1 MIERLITAKLRRMM
15 ELYPI
20 VLLTGPRQ
28 SGKSTLLQHVFPDYQ
43 YVSLEDLDQRA
54 FAHDDPR
61 GFIASHPDK
70 TIIDEAQ
77 LVPGLFSYLQT
88 HVDASAKEGMYV
100 LSGSQNF
107 ALMQQISQSLAGRVA
122 ILELLPFSRKEL
134 INGSILAK
142 SVEEEIFKGGYPRL
156 HDKKMLPTEYYP
168 YYIRTYVER
177 DVRQLKN
184 IADLSL
190 FVKFI
195 KLCAGR
201 IGQIVNFSS
210 LANDC
215 GIAVTTAQ
223 AWLSVLETSYIVNI
237 LRPDYN
243 NFSKRLVK
251 SPKLYFH
258 DTGLACSLLEIS
270 DAKQLENHYLRGGL
284 FENYVIN
291 QFIKKAFNQGEEP
304 SLSFWRDNKGN
315 EIDLIKTIGDKQF
328 AYEIKS
334 GKTFSSDFI
343 KGLRYWANLSS
354 ATAEQCNVVY
364 SGDKSLQM
372 SDCNLLTLNDI
383 G

>member
-1 MIERLITAKLRRMM
+1 MIERLLTAKLRRMI
-15 ELYPI
+15 EIYPI

-54 FAHDDPR
+54 FANDDPR

-77 LVPGLFSYLQT
+77 LVPSLFSYLQT
-88 HVDASAKEGMYV
+88 HVDMYRKDGMYV

-107 ALMQQISQSLAGRVA
+107 SLMQQISQSLAGRVA

-134 INGSILAK
+134 INGGILANT
-142 SVEEEIFKGGYPRL
+142 VEEEIFEGGYPRL

-177 DVRQLKN
+177 DIRQLKN
-184 IADLSL
+184 ISDLGL

-223 AWLSVLETSYIVNI
+223 AWLSVLETSYIVYV
-237 LRPDYN
+237 LRHDFN

-270 DAKQLENHYLRGGL
+270 SSQQLENHYLKGGL

-291 QFIKKAFNQGEEP
+291 QFIKKAYNQGEE
-304 SLSFWRDNKGN
+304 SGLSFWRDSKGH
-315 EIDLIKTIGDKQF
+315 EIDLIKTVGDRQF

-334 GKTFSSDFI
+334 GKTFSSDFT
-343 KGLRYWANLSS
+343 KGLRYWTSLSS
-354 ATAEQCNVVY
+354 ATTEQCNVIY

-383 G
+383 E

>member
-1 MIERLITAKLRRMM
+1 MIERHITAKLRRMM
-15 ELYPI
+15 EIYPI

-28 SGKSTLLQHVFPDYQ
+28 SGKSTLLQHILPDYQ

-54 FAHDDPR
+54 FANDDPR

-77 LVPGLFSYLQT
+77 LVPSLFSYLQT
-88 HVDASAKEGMYV
+88 HVDMSAKDGMYV

-107 ALMQQISQSLAGRVA
+107 SLMQQISQSLAGRVA

-134 INGSILAK
+134 INGGILAET
-142 SVEEEIFKGGYPRL
+142 VEEEIFEGGYPRL

-177 DVRQLKN
+177 DIRQLKN
-184 IADLSL
+184 ISDLGL

-215 GIAVTTAQ
+215 SIAVTTAQ
-223 AWLSVLETSYIVNI
+223 AWLSVLETSYIVHV
-237 LRPDYN
+237 LRPDFN

-251 SPKLYFH
+251 SPKLYFY
-258 DTGLACSLLEIS
+258 DTGLACSLLEITNPQ
-270 DAKQLENHYLRGGL
+270 QLENHYLRGGL

-291 QFIKKAFNQGEEP
+291 QFIKKAYNQGEE
-304 SLSFWRDNKGN
+304 SGLSFWRDSKGH
-315 EIDLIKTIGDKQF
+315 EIDLIKTVGDKQF

-334 GKTFSSDFI
+334 GKTFSSDFA
-343 KGLRYWANLSS
+343 KGLNYWAGLSS
-354 ATAEQCNVVY
+354 AVTEQCNIVY
-364 SGDKSLQM
+364 SGEKSLQM
-372 SDCNLLTLNDI
+372 ANCNLLTLNDI